1 MNCRGSASKFTGR
14 IKSHV
19 VHFTVI
25 APNDEKRTSSLNSD
39 TFTLVLPHISAVGA
53 YRMPEKIERMAEMGD
68 ENLLFREGGYIDVVL
83 TVGNAYYCDLIKIH
97 YRTSN

>member
-1 MNCRGSASKFTGR
+1 MISLNCRGSASKFTGR

-19 VHFTVI
+19 VHFTVV

-39 TFTLVLPHISAVGA
+39 TFTLVLPHISADGA
-53 YRMPEKIERMAEMGD
+53 YRMQEKVGHIDEMKD

-83 TVGNAYYCDLIKIH
+83 TVGSTY
-97 YRTSN
+97 